1 MSDKKKAKKNESK
14 DSTKSKSLKKN
25 ESKDLTKSKSS
36 KNESKDSEKNEITV
50 DDESSDTFE
59 ILDSDD
65 NSDLEDENLD
75 GDLENL
81 EDDDDLLDEKDNEL
95 DEYEVSES
103 QNISKSNLD
112 DDDDEDDV
120 FEYIDP
126 DEDSKTENLRVPD
139 DERTTIPRL
148 TKYEKVRI
156 LGTRIKQISDGS
168 KIFVKSKDI
177 KNASSIAD
185 LELKHKVI
193 PLKIKRPLPDGRY
206 EIWSVNELSVV
217 D

>member
-1 MSDKKKAKKNESK
+1 MSEKKKTKKNESK
-14 DSTKSKSLKKN
+14 DSTKSKSSKKN
-25 ESKDLTKSKSS
+25 ESK
-36 KNESKDSEKNEITV
+36 NSEKNETTI
-50 DDESSDTFE
+50 DDDSSDTFE
-59 ILDSDD
+59 LLDSDD
-65 NSDLEDENLD
+65 NSDLDNDIEENIDNDTLEDE
-75 GDLENL
+75 
-81 EDDDDLLDEKDNEL
+81 DDDLLDEKDNDL
-95 DEYEVSES
+95 DEYEISES

-112 DDDDEDDV
+112 DEDDDDDV

-126 DEDSKTENLRVPD
+126 EEDNKHENLRVPD

-206 EIWSVNELSVV
+206 EIWSVNELSVL

>member
-1 MSDKKKAKKNESK
+1 MDFSLCFQSLNIGSKFCKKNE
-14 DSTKSKSLKKN
+14 T
-25 ESKDLTKSKSS
+25 T
-36 KNESKDSEKNEITV
+36 I
-50 DDESSDTFE
+50 DDDSSDTFE
-59 ILDSDD
+59 LLDSDD
-65 NSDLEDENLD
+65 NSDLDNDIEENIDNDTLEDE
-75 GDLENL
+75 
-81 EDDDDLLDEKDNEL
+81 DDDLLDEKDNDL
-95 DEYEVSES
+95 DEYEISES

-112 DDDDEDDV
+112 DEDDDDDV

-126 DEDSKTENLRVPD
+126 EEDNKNENLRVPD

-206 EIWSVNELSVV
+206 EIWSVNELSVL

>member
-1 MSDKKKAKKNESK
+1 M
-14 DSTKSKSLKKN
+14 
-25 ESKDLTKSKSS
+25 
-36 KNESKDSEKNEITV
+36 
-50 DDESSDTFE
+50 
-59 ILDSDD
+59 
-65 NSDLEDENLD
+65 
-75 GDLENL
+75 
-81 EDDDDLLDEKDNEL
+81 EDDDDLLDEKDNDL
-95 DEYEVSES
+95 DDYEISES
-103 QNISKSNLD
+103 QNISKSILD
-112 DDDDEDDV
+112 DDDDDEGDV
-120 FEYIDP
+120 FDYIDP
-126 DEDSKTENLRVPD
+126 EEENKTGNLRVPD
-139 DERTTIPRL
+139 DERITIPRL

-206 EIWSVNELSVV
+206 EIWSVNELSVL

>member
-1 MSDKKKAKKNESK
+1 M
-14 DSTKSKSLKKN
+14 
-25 ESKDLTKSKSS
+25 
-36 KNESKDSEKNEITV
+36 
-50 DDESSDTFE
+50 
-59 ILDSDD
+59 
-65 NSDLEDENLD
+65 
-75 GDLENL
+75 
-81 EDDDDLLDEKDNEL
+81 LDEKDNEL

-126 DEDSKTENLRVPD
+126 EEEKKTGNLRVPD
-139 DERTTIPRL
+139 DERITIPRL

-168 KIFVKSKDI
+168 KIFIKSKDI
-177 KNASSIAD
+177 KNATDIAA
-185 LELKHKVI
+185 LELQHKVI

-206 EIWSVNELSVV
+206 EIWSVNELSSV